1 LRVSGLDKE
10 CDTGMITEKIVILKT
25 KNQVVRWI
33 PNNPDEKLEDI
44 IKRMMR
50 SFNIH
55 PGDLISIVVDNT
67 QIVFVYWEY
76 EYKSILA
83 NDTLIADIKA
93 GKVFFGYEIVKII
106 DLREIGKSQNTK
118 PKITGILKKPSQF
131 REDYGVF

>member
-1 LRVSGLDKE
+1 MRVSGLDKE
-10 CDTGMITEKIVILKT
+10 CDTGMMTEKIVILKT
-25 KNQVVRWI
+25 KNQVVRWV

-55 PGDLISIVVDNT
+55 PGDLISIVVDDT

-76 EYKSILA
+76 EYKTIIA
-83 NDTLIADIKA
+83 NDTLIDDIKA

-106 DLREIGKSQNTK
+106 ELREIGKSQNPK
-118 PKITGILKKPSQF
+118 PENHGNTEKTEPIP
-131 REDYGVF
+131 